1 MNAEHIMNRTGKV
14 KYGQNFLIN
23 TEIAK
28 NIVESCNFSINDNV
42 VEIGSGEGIL
52 TELIAGKIKS
62 LTIIEIDSFYISY
75 MKGRLSLNK
84 DLSIED
90 RKDVNFVNIDA
101 LEFDYID
108 LAKSLNSKVRVI
120 SNLPY
125 EISSPI
131 MEKFIKEKEA
141 FSDFTLMFQKEF
153 AKRLLAKPGGSER
166 SALSVIIEANF
177 KVAFLFDVD
186 KLNFNPVPK
195 VDSTVL
201 KLAPV
206 NFINLGSD
214 FKQVVASPFFNYFV
228 HQIFK
233 FRRKMLK
240 NSIYGSFFGIPPDI
254 KEKMFKDCGID
265 LNDRPQ
271 SLSLLQFIRLAKKYK
286 DYLNL

>member
-1 MNAEHIMNRTGKV
+1 MNKTEKV

-28 NIVESCNFSINDNV
+28 KIVESCNFSINDNV

-52 TELIAGKIKS
+52 TELIAGKTKS
-62 LTIIEIDSFYISY
+62 FTIIEIDSFYISY

-84 DLSIED
+84 DLSIEED
-90 RKDVNFVNIDA
+90 RNAINFVNVDA
-101 LEFDYID
+101 LKFDYID
-108 LAKSLNSKVRVI
+108 LAKSLNSKLRVI

-131 MEKFIKEKEA
+131 IEKFTKEKDA

-177 KVAFLFDVD
+177 EVKFLFDVD
-186 KLNFNPVPK
+186 KFNFSPVPK

-201 KLAPV
+201 KLTPV
-206 NFINLGSD
+206 N
-214 FKQVVASPFFNYFV
+214 VVLSPFFNYFV
-228 HQIFK
+228 HQIFR

-254 KEKMFKDCGID
+254 KEKMFMDCGID
-265 LNDRPQ
+265 LNNRPQ
-271 SLSLLQFIRLAKKYK
+271 ELSLLQFIKLAKKYK